1 MGQSSLIVTSR
12 EEKPWHD
19 EAACE
24 VATWNLNT
32 LDSESEIFCLLLPL
46 CIAMELE
53 MILSNA

>member
-1 MGQSSLIVTSR
+1 MGQPSLITSR

-24 VATWNLNT
+24 VATWNLNA
-32 LDSESEIFCLLLPL
+32 DSESEPFCLLLPL
-46 CIAMELE
+46 CIAVELE